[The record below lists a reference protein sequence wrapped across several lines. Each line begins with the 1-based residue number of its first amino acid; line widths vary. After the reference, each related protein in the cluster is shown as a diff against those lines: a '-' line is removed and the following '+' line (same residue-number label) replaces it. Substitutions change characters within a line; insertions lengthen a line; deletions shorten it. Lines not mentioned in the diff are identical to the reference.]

1 MLHGG
6 SPKDLL
12 PEVTDQELAEFVVRD
27 QRDFWRPAV
36 DKPQLW
42 LENGWVDVGLTT
54 FARATVTRRDGRLIT
69 KREALDLLPALGAP
83 VEVVAD
89 VVRRRY
95 DDTVPSAAAVEGDW
109 LRRRAEL
116 TRAYLGPAID
126 DLVTRYG

>member
-1 MLHGG
+1 M
-6 SPKDLL
+6 
-12 PEVTDQELAEFVVRD
+12 
-27 QRDFWRPAV
+27 

-95 DDTVPSAAAVEGDW
+95 DDTVPSAASVEGDW

-116 TRAYLGPAID
+116 TRAFLGPAID
-126 DLVTRYG
+126 DMVTRYG